1 MLGDAIKFI
10 YGSVRAN
17 EAAGRLNRMD
27 DYQGLDSTI
36 QLDQNYEEDLRR
48 SRDLYSPMSDQR
60 FEDASMDFASLS
72 YDRTVGADPSFAG
85 VARSAANNQVVRNR
99 NRRAQKGTQLSAQYQ
114 SIADNLAREYQRIGL
129 ETTTVNNAR
138 YRRQA
143 EEAGKAY
150 SDAVEGA
157 VDNAIGLVE
166 PLDSMMAQKSMG
178 GGEDSYDVNEIFD
191 KMPEGMD
198 SDMAFGGMGGG
209 GFGFG

>member
-1 MLGDAIKFI
+1 MLGDAIKFV
-10 YGSVRAN
+10 YGAVRAN
-17 EAAGRLNRMD
+17 EAAGGLNRLD

-36 QLDQNYEEDLRR
+36 QLDQNYEDALRR
-48 SRDLYSPMSDQR
+48 SRDPYSPMSDQR
-60 FEDASMDFASLS
+60 FEDASIDFSSLT

-85 VARSAANNQVVRNR
+85 VARSAANNQIVRNR

-129 ETTTVNNAR
+129 EGTSVNNAR

-150 SDAVEGA
+150 SDATEGA
-157 VDNAIGLVE
+157 VDNAIGMTE
-166 PLDSMMAQKSMG
+166 PLDSMMGQKSVDG
-178 GGEDSYDVNEIFD
+178 GGDSYDVNQIFD
-191 KMPEGMD
+191 QMPEGMD
-198 SDMAFGGMGGG
+198 SDMAFGGLGGG